1 MITDDFRHKGL
12 RSRLVD
18 ELRRKGAGSE
28 TVLKAINSVPRH
40 LFLDSSFV
48 KIAYSDVAF
57 PIGAGQ
63 TISQPSTVARQTTL
77 LNVSRDSRVLEVGT
91 GSGYQAA
98 VLSEMGV
105 EVYTIERQAELYRKT
120 AAVLRNLGY
129 SDIKT
134 YLGDGYEGLPDQ
146 GPFDAILVTA
156 GAAELPQKLLL
167 QMKVGAAMVIPL
179 GRGTQIMTRIWRI
192 SEDEFEKEEF
202 EECAFVP
209 MLNGIAR

>member
-1 MITDDFRHKGL
+1 M
-12 RSRLVD
+12 
-18 ELRRKGAGSE
+18 
-28 TVLKAINSVPRH
+28 
-40 LFLDSSFV
+40 
-48 KIAYSDVAF
+48 
-57 PIGAGQ
+57 
-63 TISQPSTVARQTTL
+63 
-77 LNVSRDSRVLEVGT
+77 
-91 GSGYQAA
+91 
-98 VLSEMGV
+98 
-105 EVYTIERQAELYRKT
+105 YRKT